1 MRQSDAIKY
10 ARKKVGFSQK
20 QLAQATGLSIATIQG
35 YEQGKYYP
43 KIENLTKIANALKT
57 PLSDLVDSGTL
68 GIMDSVVN
76 LFAGQPPIEL
86 FLTPEEETLQA
97 NLNFA
102 FNALNILGKRKL
114 SDYAQDLIEIKKY
127 TDPDTPE
134 PNQDQAPNINKSEK
148 L

>member
-68 GIMDSVVN
+68 DIMDSVVN

-86 FLTPEEETLQA
+86 FLTPEEKALQS

-114 SDYAQDLIEIKKY
+114 SDYAQDLTEIKKY
-127 TDPDTPE
+127 TDPDNPGLS
-134 PNQDQAPNINKSEK
+134 PDVNKTEK